1 MHKRNKLIGRDVAL
15 IETFPDRELVVIQAV
30 GVFERVEVAAV
41 IYSFETVVEKRAKED
56 RVVAMVGREMLFDK
70 CSVLRC
76 APEDAGV
83 VEVGEWLLE
92 R

>member
-1 MHKRNKLIGRDVAL
+1 LIGRDVAL

-30 GVFERVEVAAV
+30 GVFECVEVAAV
-41 IYSFETVVEKRAKED
+41 VYSLETVVEKRAEED
-56 RVVAMVGREMLFDK
+56 GVVGVMGREMLFDK
-70 CSVLRC
+70 CSILRC

-83 VEVGEWLLE
+83 VEVGEWLLK